1 MNPDKA
7 VGNSSDSGKAA
18 TTGSGVAV
26 AVKEEPE
33 QINQIHNESQDDE
46 KNINTESSSSLR
58 ESLCMQQQE
67 PGPSG
72 LVVSSGSHC
81 GIEGG
86 GEAEEEVDG
95 KSTVAKAEK
104 SFGHGTLSSPQL
116 QQQIGKENA
125 REPKRVET
133 STSAKTAALP
143 AAHEKAA
150 TDRASVEHS
159 LVSVELSKRAV
170 VPKCALSYGSES
182 TKTAVESIKTN
193 SEDKVVITATSDKC
207 RYASAFVQ
215 LVEVFGAVILLDC
228 VWVVCCG
235 GPCWQYWL
243 NWLINYIHGVNSM
256 NDWRS
261 PSL

>member
-7 VGNSSDSGKAA
+7 VGISSDSAKAA
-18 TTGSGVAV
+18 TTSSGVAV
-26 AVKEEPE
+26 AVIEPE

-46 KNINTESSSSLR
+46 KNINGESSSVR

-72 LVVSSGSHC
+72 LVVSRESHC
-81 GIEGG
+81 GIKGGEGG
-86 GEAEEEVDG
+86 VAEEGVDG
-95 KSTVAKAEK
+95 KSTVAKAEL
-104 SFGHGTLSSPQL
+104 SFGHGTPSSPQL

-133 STSAKTAALP
+133 CSSAKTAVE
-143 AAHEKAA
+143 AHEKAA
-150 TDRASVEHS
+150 ADRASAEHS

-170 VPKCALSYGSES
+170 VPKCALNDDGSES
-182 TKTAVESIKTN
+182 TKSAIKTN
-193 SEDKVVITATSDKC
+193 SEDKVVITATGDKC

-215 LVEVFGAVILLDC
+215 LVASSVWCSNPPGLCELC
-228 VWVVCCG
+228 VVVVLAGNIC
-235 GPCWQYWL
+235 L
-243 NWLINYIHGVNSM
+243 NWLINYIHRVNSM

-261 PSL
+261 PSP